1 MKKLIYSLLI
11 FAFFSCQL
19 EKEKEISYV
28 LISGTVLNPTGD
40 VVQISSK
47 DFKIELPLNE
57 ENSFS
62 DTLWIEN
69 SGYYSFRAGRESSA
83 MFLTK
88 GDNIQLSVNTE
99 EFDESISYTGKGSE
113 ANNYL
118 AKKYLQSE
126 LNTPSFD
133 EFFSKDEAEFSSLNQ
148 SLYDQEMELLLSSN
162 IADKHFVEM
171 EMKALKYDY
180 LANLSAYEEYHL
192 YLTKD
197 ESFVVSDELYDPL
210 TGLDFTNEADYNDFP
225 SYRSLVSNHYV
236 TDISDMDGL
245 DSTFIRIDM
254 IPSATIKNDLLNS
267 FRYEFSPAHPYLEH
281 FYALMMQVSSDEEF
295 KIMLTE
301 KFEKYENLTSGNT
314 SPSFA
319 YPTKDGN
326 VISLDD
332 LRGKYVYV
340 DVWATWCGPCK
351 REIPY
356 LKELTSDYKGKD
368 IAFVS
373 ISIDERKDYDKW
385 IAMLADK
392 EMEGIQLFADKDWKS
407 DFVQAYAIEGIPRFI
422 LIDKDGKIISA
433 DEARPSEPKLREKFN
448 ELL

>member
-1 MKKLIYSLLI
+1 MKNLLYSLIIL
-11 FAFFSCQL
+11 AFFSCQL

-28 LISGTVLNPTGD
+28 LISGSVLNPTAD
-40 VVQISSK
+40 FVQVSSK
-47 DFKIELPLNE
+47 EFKAELPLNE

-62 DTLWIEN
+62 DTLWIED
-69 SGYYSFRAGRESSA
+69 SGYYSFRAGRESSV

-99 EFDESISYTGKGSE
+99 EFDESISYTGKGAE

-126 LNTPSFD
+126 TITPSFD
-133 EFFSKDEAEFSSLNQ
+133 EFFSKDEAEFSALNQ
-148 SLYDQEMELLLSSN
+148 SLYDQEMNLLSSSN
-162 IADKHFVEM
+162 IADEHFVEM
-171 EMKALKYDY
+171 EKKAIKYDY
-180 LANLSAYEEYHL
+180 LANLSAYEDYHL

-197 ESFVVSDELYDPL
+197 ENYAVSDDFYAPL
-210 TGLDFTNEADYNDFP
+210 VGLDFTNEADYLNFP
-225 SYRSLVSNHYV
+225 SYRNLVSNHYV
-236 TDISDMDGL
+236 SDISDMDGL
-245 DSTFIRIDM
+245 DSTFSRIDR
-254 IPSATIKNDLLNS
+254 IPSSVIKNDLLNS

-281 FYALMMQVSSDEEF
+281 FYALMMEVSSDEEF

-301 KFEKYENLTSGNT
+301 KFEKYENLTSGNN

-319 YPTKDGN
+319 YPNKDGK
-326 VISLDD
+326 VISLED

-373 ISIDERKDYDKW
+373 ISIDESKDYDKW

-392 EMEGIQLFADKDWKS
+392 EMEGIQLFSDKDWKS

-433 DEARPSEPKLREKFN
+433 DAARPSDPKLREEFN
-448 ELL
+448 TLL